1 MKKGI
6 FYAIGAYTVWG
17 VLPIFWKLLQSASA
31 SEIVAHRMV
40 WSLIFLAAILSY
52 RRQWQW
58 LPKIRRNRR
67 AMGIFALTAALLG
80 TNWLIYVWGVNTGHI
95 VETSLGYFINPL
107 VNVLFG
113 VIFFHERLRRG
124 QWLAIAIATAGV
136 LYLTFSYGALPWIAL
151 SLAFSFGFY
160 GMFKKKSPL
169 NALEGLS
176 LEMMVLFIPA
186 LLYLF
191 YLQGAGEATFGHV
204 GLMTTLLLAM
214 TGVATAIPLLFF
226 AAAAQRIPLSVIG
239 VLQYLAPTLQFL
251 IGVIIYGEA
260 FTQTRL
266 IGFGIIWLALFIY
279 TVEGVVMRR
288 KRNLA
293 ALDKAVP
300 RR

>member
-6 FYAIGAYTVWG
+6 WYAIGAYTLWG
-17 VLPIFWKLLQSASA
+17 VLPIFWKMLQSASA

-40 WSLIFLAAILSY
+40 WSLVFLAAILSY
-52 RRQWQW
+52 RGQWQW

-67 AMGIFALTAALLG
+67 AMGIFVLTATLLG
-80 TNWLIYVWGVNTGHI
+80 ANWLIYVWGVNAGHI

-113 VIFFHERLRRG
+113 VIFFRERLRGG
-124 QWLAIAIATAGV
+124 QWLAIIIATAGV

-191 YLQGAGEATFGHV
+191 YLQGTGQAAFGRA
-204 GLMTTLLLAM
+204 GLMTTFLLAM

-251 IGVIIYGEA
+251 IGVVIYGEA
-260 FTQTRL
+260 FTRTRL

-288 KRNLA
+288 KRSPAMLIE
-293 ALDKAVP
+293 
-300 RR
+300 

>member
-6 FYAIGAYTVWG
+6 WYAIGAYTLWG
-17 VLPIFWKLLQSASA
+17 VFPVFWKLLQSASA

-40 WSLIFLAAILSY
+40 WSLVFLAAILSY

-67 AMGIFALTAALLG
+67 AMGIFVLTAALLG
-80 TNWLIYVWGVNTGHI
+80 TNWLIYVWGVNAGHI
-95 VETSLGYFINPL
+95 IETSLGYFINPL

-113 VIFFHERLRRG
+113 VIFFHERLRGG
-124 QWLAIAIATAGV
+124 QWLSIVIAAAGV
-136 LYLTFSYGALPWIAL
+136 LYLTVSYGALPWIAL

-191 YLQGAGEATFGHV
+191 YLQGTGQAAFGHV
-204 GLMTTLLLAM
+204 GLMTTFLLAM

-251 IGVIIYGEA
+251 IGVVIYGEA

-266 IGFGIIWLALFIY
+266 IGFGIIWLALLIY
-279 TVEGVVMRR
+279 TVEGVATRRMR
-288 KRNLA
+288 NPLA
-293 ALDKAVP
+293 APVE
-300 RR
+300 